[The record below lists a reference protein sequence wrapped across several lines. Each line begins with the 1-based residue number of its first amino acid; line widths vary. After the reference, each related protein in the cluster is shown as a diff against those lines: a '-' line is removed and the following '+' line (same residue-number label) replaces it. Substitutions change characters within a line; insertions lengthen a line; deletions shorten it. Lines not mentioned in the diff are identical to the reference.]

1 MDIGESARVGDKVWG
16 DGCGGAQNV
25 WGPDCNL
32 VAAICYITCYLH
44 AIYILSSPPCL
55 LHGLAEVNQFLT
67 DSLFNQGFNVG
78 STLFIH
84 EERRPPLTEPQE
96 N

>member
-32 VAAICYITCYLH
+32 VAAICYILL
-44 AIYILSSPPCL
+44 AIYMLFTIYRLRRVFFMVWRRLINSSLILFSIK
-55 LHGLAEVNQFLT
+55 VLT
-67 DSLFNQGFNVG
+67 SVALSLSTKSVG
-78 STLFIH
+78 H
-84 EERRPPLTEPQE
+84 R
-96 N
+96 